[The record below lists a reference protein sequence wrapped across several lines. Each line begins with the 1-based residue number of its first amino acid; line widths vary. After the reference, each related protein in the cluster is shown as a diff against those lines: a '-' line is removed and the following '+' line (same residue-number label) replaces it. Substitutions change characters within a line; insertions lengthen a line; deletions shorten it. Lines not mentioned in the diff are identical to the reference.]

1 MFQVTFSEQSLEVL
15 SSLPQVEQLDLIER
29 LSSLSNR
36 ILSGSANNIG
46 RFQRKGKLFYRL
58 RVDDL
63 RVYFEKIDISLL
75 HCHFMLPKNSLNDFL
90 FRCKMPASDEAVLEE
105 HQSFWDYLESLTKN

>member
-15 SSLPQVEQLDLIER
+15 SSLPQVEQLGLIEH
-29 LSSLSNR
+29 LSSLSNS
-36 ILSGSANNIG
+36 ILSGTANNIG

-63 RVYFEKIDISLL
+63 RVYFEKIDISL

>member
-1 MFQVTFSEQSLEVL
+1 MFQVTFSEQSLDVL
-15 SSLPQVEQLDLIER
+15 SSLPQVEQLELIER
-29 LSSLSNR
+29 LSSLSNS

-63 RVYFEKIDISLL
+63 RVYFEKIDISL